1 MRNTE
6 IAAAL
11 SELGI
16 LYELDGADRF
26 RVLAY
31 KEGAK
36 AARQSPVSLEQMAKE
51 GRLTEIDGIGK
62 TLAEKITALIETGE
76 IPAAAKLKQ
85 KFPASLSPSRV
96 FPGSGSKTARRLFD
110 ELGVSDLESLE
121 AAAEKQEIRKI
132 KGLGPKVEENVLSSL
147 AMLGRRAPPAGC
159 CSPRFCRSPRS
170 SRPISRGG
178 RRCRSDRAPDRGCA
192 AGARPARTSTWSRQ
206 RPSPRA
212 DRRTS
217 LAPPCRLSGRKG
229 GAGGGQCH
237 APHRR
242 QGRPAGFQARRPSAT
257 CSSTSPARWSTT
269 SRSAN
274 GR

>member
-36 AARQSPVSLEQMAKE
+36 AARQSPVWLEQMAKE

-85 KFPASLSPSRV
+85 KFPASLVAVTRI
-96 FPGSGSKTARRLFD
+96 PGLGSKTARRLFD

-132 KGLGPKVEENVLSSL
+132 KGLGPKVEENMLASL
-147 AMLGRRAPPAGC
+147 AMLGKEGAARRVLLPRC
-159 CSPRFCRSPRS
+159 CRWPRS
-170 SRPISRGG
+170 SK
-178 RRCRSDRAPDRGCA
+178 
-192 AGARPARTSTWSRQ
+192 
-206 RPSPRA
+206 A
-212 DRRTS
+212 DLTR
-217 LAPPCRLSGRKG
+217 
-229 GAGGGQCH
+229 
-237 APHRR
+237 
-242 QGRPAGFQARRPSAT
+242 
-257 CSSTSPARWSTT
+257 SPALTR
-269 SRSAN
+269 
-274 GR
+274 